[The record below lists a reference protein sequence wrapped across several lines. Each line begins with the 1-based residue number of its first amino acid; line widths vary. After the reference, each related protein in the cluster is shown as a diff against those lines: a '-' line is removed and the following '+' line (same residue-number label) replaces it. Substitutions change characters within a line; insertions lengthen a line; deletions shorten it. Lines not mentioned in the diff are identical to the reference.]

1 MGPALFPRP
10 KGGDRL
16 NRQNGSKETVIGIDV
31 GGTFT
36 DLMGLDPESGDLKVL
51 KVFSTPDDQAR
62 GLLHGLTN
70 LGIPID
76 TIGMV
81 VHGSTVATNA
91 VLERK
96 GAKVG
101 LLTTKGFRDILEIR
115 RRDRH
120 HGYGL
125 TGDFKPLVPRDLR
138 LEVDERSDEKGNILT
153 PVDPQEIERLGR
165 RLLDEGCEAVVV
177 SFLHCYA
184 NPANEQKAK
193 EVLVSFWPNNYIELT
208 SEVLPEFREFER
220 TSTTVVNA
228 YVRPLVS
235 RYLRSVREQLRE
247 DGFDRDIVMIQS
259 NGGGMSLE
267 VAERYSVNIVLSGP
281 AAGAIAAAYIA
292 SHAGHTEVISG
303 DMGGTSFDACLI
315 RSGRPEVSSDRALEF
330 GIPVRIS
337 MIDIRTIGA
346 GGGSIAWVDS
356 GGLLEIGP
364 HSAGAVPGPVCYGRG
379 GSEPTVTDANLV
391 LGRINPE
398 YSIAREEGFTLDLES
413 ARRAIEEKIATPLD
427 LGVEAAAEAVIQ
439 VANVKMANA
448 LRVVSVEKG
457 HDPREFVQVG
467 FGGAGPLHAAA
478 LARELGIRH
487 TLIPHLPGVTSAMG
501 CVLADMR
508 HDWVQTL
515 NVALDDVD
523 IGDIHGIFED
533 HVRRGEEVL
542 ASASAY
548 VESAVHL
555 FEADMQF
562 SGQTHTVRVPLES
575 GRPAA
580 GEMRANFLKAYTDRY
595 GDVLVDTAVMVV
607 NLRTA
612 VIGVRPKVDF
622 SSLLDRVGGD
632 PFKGQRRVYFGQE
645 WYDCPTYERRR
656 LPVGFREEGP
666 AVIEQADA
674 TVFVEPGMAWSVD
687 AWGNILL
694 EVD

>member
-1 MGPALFPRP
+1 M
-10 KGGDRL
+10 
-16 NRQNGSKETVIGIDV
+16 
-31 GGTFT
+31 
-36 DLMGLDPESGDLKVL
+36 
-51 KVFSTPDDQAR
+51 
-62 GLLHGLTN
+62 
-70 LGIPID
+70 
-76 TIGMV
+76 
-81 VHGSTVATNA
+81 
-91 VLERK
+91 
-96 GAKVG
+96 
-101 LLTTKGFRDILEIR
+101 
-115 RRDRH
+115 
-120 HGYGL
+120 
-125 TGDFKPLVPRDLR
+125 
-138 LEVDERSDEKGNILT
+138 
-153 PVDPQEIERLGR
+153 
-165 RLLDEGCEAVVV
+165 
-177 SFLHCYA
+177 
-184 NPANEQKAK
+184 
-193 EVLVSFWPNNYIELT
+193 
-208 SEVLPEFREFER
+208 
-220 TSTTVVNA
+220 
-228 YVRPLVS
+228 
-235 RYLRSVREQLRE
+235 
-247 DGFDRDIVMIQS
+247 
-259 NGGGMSLE
+259 
-267 VAERYSVNIVLSGP
+267 
-281 AAGAIAAAYIA
+281 
-292 SHAGHTEVISG
+292 
-303 DMGGTSFDACLI
+303 
-315 RSGRPEVSSDRALEF
+315 
-330 GIPVRIS
+330 
-337 MIDIRTIGA
+337 
-346 GGGSIAWVDS
+346 
-356 GGLLEIGP
+356 LEIGP